1 MLDTR
6 ILQAVTIFV
15 ALGGGSA
22 FSADLPAPR
31 CDCFVP
37 AVAAGANDPVG
48 ALEEVS
54 GRVVVTGPEGPRR
67 GVAGAGL
74 ILNEQVATGP
84 RSAARVRVAHC
95 EHQLSA
101 HQELTV
107 QRASGGIC
115 LIASAARPGAIG
127 ALPPPAFSP
136 APVLAGLGALALT
149 GGAIALLNRDNDD
162 VWLTFG
168 DEQPISR

>member
-1 MLDTR
+1 MLYAR
-6 ILQAVTIFV
+6 ILQAVTISV
-15 ALGGGSA
+15 TLGVGSA
-22 FSADLPAPR
+22 FSADLPTPR

-67 GVAGAGL
+67 GVAGGGL

-84 RSAARVRVAHC
+84 RSTARVRVAHC
-95 EHQLSA
+95 EHQLAA

-107 QRASGGIC
+107 KRVSGGIC
-115 LIASAARPGAIG
+115 LIALAARPDALA
-127 ALPPPAFSP
+127 ALPPLAFSP
-136 APVLAGLGALALT
+136 APVLAGLGALAFA
-149 GGAIALLNRDNDD
+149 GGAVALLNNNDND